1 MLPTQPPTRSSATFS
16 ISSKCPAPPSFATS
30 ATSSSASTSASLP
43 AASPLAQIPL
53 KTLYSTAFVTE
64 AIQAIGFKDSPAEF
78 TRIWCDIFAPNT
90 ALITTLERL
99 ADTHPLFLLS
109 NTSGLHKD
117 FLFAEF
123 PVFRLFTG
131 GLYSFSA
138 RTSKPGSKIF
148 TLAIEQLGLDPA
160 QTFYIDDLLPNI
172 ETAAQLGFITHHYD
186 MTQHAKLESAL
197 TAWMNQTL

>member
-1 MLPTQPPTRSSATFS
+1 MPRPTILCDIGNVIVSFDFRIASSRLAARSNCPEDALFDRLHHLKLPFEDGQ
-16 ISSKCPAPPSFATS
+16 ISNQS
-30 ATSSSASTSASLP
+30 
-43 AASPLAQIPL
+43 
-53 KTLYSTAFVTE
+53 FVTE
-64 AIQAIGFKDSPAEF
+64 AIQAIGFKGSPTEF

-99 ADTHPLFLLS
+99 ATTHPLFLLS

-131 GLYSFSA
+131 GVYSFSA
-138 RTSKPGSKIF
+138 QTSKPGSKIF
-148 TLAIEQLGLDPA
+148 SLAIEQLGLDPA

-172 ETAAQLGFITHHYD
+172 ETAAQLSFITHHYD
-186 MTQHAKLESAL
+186 MTQHSKLESAL
-197 TAWMNQTL
+197 TAWMNHTL